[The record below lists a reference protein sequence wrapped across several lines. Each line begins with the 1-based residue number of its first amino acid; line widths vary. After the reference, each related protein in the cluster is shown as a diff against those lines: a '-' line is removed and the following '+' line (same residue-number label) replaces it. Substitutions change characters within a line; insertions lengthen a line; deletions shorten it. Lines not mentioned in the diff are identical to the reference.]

1 MRQDFAAVVAAAVFG
16 FLAASAHAEEPAC
29 ASFAWPLTR
38 ELALLDAKSL
48 RSVELGATIR
58 FGEGVGVAL
67 RPMADVAFAAPPERL
82 PKIPASFAALLRVE
96 APAKAALYQ
105 VTLSEEAWI
114 DVVQD
119 GARLRAGAFSGKT
132 GCPGMRKTVRFD
144 LSASPAVVQISG
156 AAADRINVVVTPAD

>member
-1 MRQDFAAVVAAAVFG
+1 MRQGFVAGVATAVFG

-29 ASFAWPLTR
+29 ASFAWPLAR
-38 ELALLDAKSL
+38 ELALLDAKGV
-48 RSVELGATIR
+48 RAVESGATIR

-67 RPMADVAFAAPPERL
+67 RPMADVAFAAQPERL
-82 PKIPASFAALLRVE
+82 PKIPASFAGLLRIE
-96 APAKAALYQ
+96 APARPGLYQ

-132 GCPGMRKTVRFD
+132 GCPGMRKSVRFD
-144 LSASPAVVQISG
+144 LSASPVIVQISG
-156 AAADRINVVVTPAD
+156 AAADRVNVVATPAD